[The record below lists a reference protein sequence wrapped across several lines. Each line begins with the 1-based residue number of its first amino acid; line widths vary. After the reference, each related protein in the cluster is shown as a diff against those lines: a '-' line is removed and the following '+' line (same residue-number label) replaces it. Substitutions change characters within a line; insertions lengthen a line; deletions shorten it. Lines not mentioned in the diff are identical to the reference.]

1 MNTSGIPSP
10 PSEWRSLNIGQWL
23 RDLGLDWF
31 GLNLVINAYAVCILL
46 GIAAAVWLTNRRL
59 VERGGEPWVVLD
71 IALWAVPFGILGGRL
86 YHVATH
92 PADYFYAG
100 ADLLRIFY
108 VWEGGL
114 AIFGAISLGAVGAWF
129 GARLAGI
136 RFSSFADALAPGLLL
151 AQGIGR
157 MGNYFNQ
164 ELFGAPTSLPW
175 GLAIDRPNPA
185 IPVGLP
191 AETLF
196 HPTFLYEMAWNIVG
210 AFVLIALGRK
220 FALQW
225 GQLFAVYLMW
235 YGAGR
240 AFLETLRLD
249 PAELIFGVRAN
260 VWGAVFAILLGLII
274 LIAQANRHPGKE
286 PGIYRPG
293 KEWRDDS
300 DVDSEDTYFVVDGEP
315 ENNETETQ
323 VRTKPQATKRPV

>member
-1 MNTSGIPSP
+1 MDTPGIPSP
-10 PSEWRSLNIGQWL
+10 PSNWRSFNVGQWL

-31 GLNLVINAYAVCILL
+31 GLNLVINAYAVFILL

-92 PADYFYAG
+92 PADYFYPG

-114 AIFGAISLGAVGAWF
+114 AIFGAISLGAVGAWL
-129 GARLAGI
+129 GARSAGI

-185 IPVGLP
+185 IPLGLP
-191 AETLF
+191 EDTLF
-196 HPTFLYEMAWNIVG
+196 HPTFLYEMTWNVLG
-210 AFVLIALGRK
+210 AFVLIAVGRK
-220 FALQW
+220 FVLQW
-225 GQLFAVYLMW
+225 GQLFGVYLMW
-235 YGAGR
+235 YGLGR

-249 PAELIFGVRAN
+249 PAELLFGVRVN
-260 VWGAVFAILLGLII
+260 VWGAVFAIVLGLLI
-274 LIAQANRHPGKE
+274 LFVQANRHPGKE

-293 KEWRDDS
+293 REWQGQS
-300 DVDSEDTYFVVDGEP
+300 DVDSEDMYFVVDGEP
-315 ENNETETQ
+315 ESSETGTTSS
-323 VRTKPQATKRPV
+323 RKATSN

>member
-1 MNTSGIPSP
+1 MDTPGIPSP
-10 PSEWRSLNIGQWL
+10 PSEWRSFNIGQWL
-23 RDLGLDWF
+23 RDLGLEWF
-31 GLNLVINAYAVCILL
+31 GLNLVVNAYALFILL
-46 GIAAAVWLTNRRL
+46 GMAVAVWLTNRRL

-86 YHVATH
+86 YHVITH
-92 PADYFYAG
+92 PADYFYSG

-114 AIFGAISLGAVGAWF
+114 AIFGAISLGAVGAWL
-129 GARLAGI
+129 GARFAGV

-175 GLAIDRPNPA
+175 GLAIDRPNAA

-196 HPTFLYEMAWNIVG
+196 HPTFLYEMTWNVLG
-210 AFVLIALGRK
+210 AFVLIAVGRK

-225 GQLFAVYLMW
+225 GQLLGVYLIW
-235 YGAGR
+235 YGVGR

-260 VWGAVFAILLGLII
+260 VWGAVFAIVLGLII
-274 LIAQANRHPGKE
+274 LVVQANRHPGKE

-293 KEWRDDS
+293 KEWQGQS
-300 DVDSEDTYFVVDGEP
+300 DVDSESLYFVVDGEP
-315 ENNETETQ
+315 ENIETG
-323 VRTKPQATKRPV
+323 ATSSRKATSN